1 MDDTQDV
8 ENARPQGAARALGME
23 IRKTVVREDRGTTRR
38 PAILEKRPTC

>member
-1 MDDTQDV
+1 MDDAQDV
-8 ENARPQGAARALGME
+8 QDAQPQGAVTVVGME